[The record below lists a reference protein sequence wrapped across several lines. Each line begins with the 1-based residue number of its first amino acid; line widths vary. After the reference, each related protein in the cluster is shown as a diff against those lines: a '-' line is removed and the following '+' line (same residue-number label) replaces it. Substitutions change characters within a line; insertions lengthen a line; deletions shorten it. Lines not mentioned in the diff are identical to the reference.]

1 MKFVT
6 QDYYEILNVGP
17 GAGNEDVKRAYRT
30 VRGSFRPDSMAIHSL
45 YSAEE
50 TEAISAK
57 IDEAFRILSNPES
70 TRRYSTYHRSARVGM
85 TVPRDPDQFFDQ
97 VHALDEPSPIEDLAK
112 HLGRNK
118 RAREEGRQV
127 QTLPPKAKMSIR
139 LAAEPTPVTGPVS
152 PPVVR
157 PPPAPLAAIAAEP
170 LAAVASVEILLDSL
184 EEVPEQVES
193 APQAWPAVAGP
204 ERPAPPSWSPAA
216 AGPVTGPVAGGSLGM
231 LGAGGSGKLSSVRGR
246 GIQANAQH
254 DPSAQILPGAQV
266 AEQPPT
272 LTSVRPVQTS
282 AAPKIDYASRR
293 WHRETVRTRAVGPL
307 DVRPLEADVVEA
319 LEMDCGGI
327 NGAFL
332 QQVRRELDINLQDIA
347 DRTKIGLSMLRYI
360 EDDRLDQLPARV
372 YLKGY
377 LSQMCR
383 LLKLPVP
390 EIPDRYLARS

>member
-70 TRRYSTYHRSARVGM
+70 TRRYSKYHRAARVGM
-85 TVPRDPDQFFDQ
+85 TVPRDADQFFDQ

-112 HLGRNK
+112 HLGRSK
-118 RAREEGRQV
+118 RAREESRQV
-127 QTLPPKAKMSIR
+127 QTLPPKPKMSIR
-139 LAAEPTPVTGPVS
+139 LAAAPTPVTGPVEPPAIRPAAL
-152 PPVVR
+152 PPVQA
-157 PPPAPLAAIAAEP
+157 PAALKAEP
-170 LAAVASVEILLDSL
+170 QQLVASVELLLDSL
-184 EEVPEQVES
+184 EEVPAQVAS
-193 APQAWPAVAGP
+193 VPVSWADAPAPMPAVSAT
-204 ERPAPPSWSPAA
+204 
-216 AGPVTGPVAGGSLGM
+216 PVTGPVAGGSLGM
-231 LGAGGSGKLSSVRGR
+231 LGAGGAPKLSTVRGR
-246 GIQANAQH
+246 GLEATANV
-254 DPSAQILPGAQV
+254 DPSAQLLPGAQV
-266 AEQPPT
+266 SDQAPT
-272 LTSVRPVQTS
+272 LVSVRSVQTNV
-282 AAPKIDYASRR
+282 APKLDHSSRR
-293 WHRETVRTRAVGPL
+293 WQRETVRTRAVGPL
-307 DVRPLEADVVEA
+307 DVRPLGADVVEA

-327 NGAFL
+327 NGSFL
-332 QQVRRELDINLQDIA
+332 QQVRRELNINLQDIA

-390 EIPDRYLARS
+390 EIPDRYLAR